1 MSSSATG
8 QNGEMIRFTLWL
20 KQTKLQT
27 KYETNR
33 THWVAG
39 SDLRNK
45 GKQLIKPYGCFILH
59 PKEFQDCRERE
70 ILKSLELEGHGGQD
84 KQSSQDRVP
93 KVTELPDCFRMC
105 KGFP

>member
-1 MSSSATG
+1 LNSSTWEAKARLQVQGQPELQGKTLSQNKQTSNNSSIMSSSATG

-39 SDLRNK
+39 SDL
-45 GKQLIKPYGCFILH
+45 
-59 PKEFQDCRERE
+59 
-70 ILKSLELEGHGGQD
+70 
-84 KQSSQDRVP
+84 
-93 KVTELPDCFRMC
+93 
-105 KGFP
+105 